1 MRSEG
6 YRGERWGFRP
16 GGGGLDTP
24 DSRGGLQGPRGARG
38 GETPPQSIHRR
49 IRRAAEPLRDDLQS
63 SIRGLDIRSP
73 GRSGRP
79 GGPSPNTRPLRAT
92 IAEGIRISVRT
103 GSSPG
108 ATVWVDKGRMPPDM
122 KNTPDQL
129 NSGRLR
135 HPVFG
140 NRRRWVNQYASP
152 PWWDTVVR
160 RHTPRME
167 REVARVLDDVRRR
180 LE

>member
-1 MRSEG
+1 MTRDVRILNTGSLLE
-6 YRGERWGFRP
+6 
-16 GGGGLDTP
+16 L
-24 DSRGGLQGPRGARG
+24 SRRLRAAG
-38 GETPPQSIHRR
+38 GENIRQSLHRR
-49 IRRAAEPLRDDLQS
+49 IRRVAEPLRDDLQS

-79 GGPSPNTRPLRAT
+79 GGPSPNSRPLRAT
-92 IAEGIRISVRT
+92 IADAIRISVRT

-122 KNTPDQL
+122 KNIPDQL

-152 PWWDTVVR
+152 PWWDSVVR
-160 RHTPRME
+160 QHTPRME

>member
-1 MRSEG
+1 MRDVRITNTGSLLE
-6 YRGERWGFRP
+6 
-16 GGGGLDTP
+16 L
-24 DSRGGLQGPRGARG
+24 SRRLRAAG
-38 GETPPQSIHRR
+38 GENIRSSLHRR

-63 SIRGLDIRSP
+63 SIRGLEIRSR
-73 GRSGRP
+73 GRGRGKR
-79 GGPSPNTRPLRAT
+79 GGPSPTTRPLRAT
-92 IAEGIRISVRT
+92 IADAIRISIRA

-108 ATVWVDKGRMPPDM
+108 ARVWVDKGRLPPDLRNM
-122 KNTPDQL
+122 PKVL
-129 NSGRLR
+129 NDGRVR

-140 NRRRWVNQYASP
+140 NRRRWTEQTATP
-152 PWWDTVVR
+152 LWWDNTVR